1 MTKKKK
7 VDKRVVD
14 SFNSAF
20 RHPTTP
26 DGWSDKFPKDMKPK
40 PTPPVKKA

>member
-1 MTKKKK
+1 MTKKNKNLQK
-7 VDKRVVD
+7 E
-14 SFNSAF
+14 FLSAF
-20 RHPTTP
+20 KHPTTP